1 MENEQAS
8 WKKRSRRSPR
18 DAPPSA
24 SAVRPGGH
32 SEAFDDLIELVA
44 SFNEHQLA
52 LARTTPFAVFSEWTN
67 KIRFDL
73 NFSKWLVTHVDFID
87 RCILTGREFN
97 IPVDARCATRIIGL
111 PSSGVDIISG
121 DISQREAG
129 RLTVR
134 EFLGIKVNDAP
145 SMTAAKNVLLRHR
158 EKPDSDDD
166 IIFKAAFVVYVMAFL
181 TGSYEVD
188 GSQDDQ
194 FWHAVD
200 GSTPI
205 DSFNWGAYL
214 VNSFVQLCSKSAT
227 SIKSGISKL
236 PPPGCNLFF
245 QVTH

>member
-1 MENEQAS
+1 
-8 WKKRSRRSPR
+8 
-18 DAPPSA
+18 
-24 SAVRPGGH
+24 
-32 SEAFDDLIELVA
+32 
-44 SFNEHQLA
+44 
-52 LARTTPFAVFSEWTN
+52 
-67 KIRFDL
+67 
-73 NFSKWLVTHVDFID
+73 
-87 RCILTGREFN
+87 
-97 IPVDARCATRIIGL
+97 
-111 PSSGVDIISG
+111 
-121 DISQREAG
+121 
-129 RLTVR
+129 
-134 EFLGIKVNDAP
+134 
-145 SMTAAKNVLLRHR
+145 MTAAKNVLLRHR